1 MHVSVSMQTQELI
14 IREMYMY
21 DVKAVEFMLNRRPAA
36 RLDHRIHHP

>member
-1 MHVSVSMQTQELI
+1 MHVCVPMQTQQLI

-21 DVKAVEFMLNRRPAA
+21 DVKAVEFMFDRRPAA